1 MFTPPPLPL
10 PLQVLSTIS
19 AAPWTKVS
27 ASMSWSRKWDNTT
40 LERRT
45 SSEGAAVWGRA
56 AILLWLLCNTGSD
69 KLPKWLIVLHPVVVD
84 WGIKLLTKEPH
95 QTQLRLLY
103 VSLFTACMRTNCVA
117 KGLIHSD
124 WLTGIPAELISRP
137 TGGFVLYV
145 HTYVHTCGSLW
156 CNYMYVCMY
165 VCMYVHTLPPNC
177 LAKMSSSP
185 SHPPTFVLLQ
195 ADHCSVL
202 ASTSFR
208 RMAWWTSSSWTYF
221 KL

>member
-1 MFTPPPLPL
+1 MRGRL
-10 PLQVLSTIS
+10 
-19 AAPWTKVS
+19 
-27 ASMSWSRKWDNTT
+27 
-40 LERRT
+40 
-45 SSEGAAVWGRA
+45 WGRA

-69 KLPKWLIVLHPVVVD
+69 KLPKWLIVLHPEVVD

-103 VSLFTACMRTNCVA
+103 VSLFAACMRTNCVA

-165 VCMYVHTLPPNC
+165 VCMYVHTLPPNRP
-177 LAKMSSSP
+177 AKTSP
-185 SHPPTFVLLQ
+185 PPHPPTSCPAAGLPLFCVGLHLLQ
-195 ADHCSVL
+195 KNGMVD
-202 ASTSFR
+202 F
-208 RMAWWTSSSWTYF
+208 F
-221 KL
+221 KLDVLQVMKFLCESSH